1 MEGSYVSKITDPSTA
16 TERQRISDETN
27 RQKWNKNAMKAAD
40 FMTPRIT
47 QEVKRLLDDE
57 HFNNGH
63 LMMHRIH
70 QLLQPTSDAQFMR
83 LIKEFYSIKPID
95 VGGTMTDYLA
105 HIKKLDEQIMATQI
119 ELTREKRIIIA
130 IMMGLPE
137 EYQGLVQIWNCM
149 TNLTVEQARIM
160 ILEEERRQLNKD
172 GPKAMSLKTSVDEDK
187 KCPICKR
194 KWHPLDDCWKLHPEK
209 APDWFKEQKSKN
221 KDKDKDKSKDDDG
234 TSAKYAYSFGS

>member
-1 MEGSYVSKITDPSTA
+1 ME
-16 TERQRISDETN
+16 
-27 RQKWNKNAMKAAD
+27 AAD
-40 FMTPRIT
+40 FMTPRIS

-63 LMMHRIH
+63 LLMIRIH
-70 QLLQPTSDAQFMR
+70 ELLQPTSDAQFMR

-95 VGGTMTDYLA
+95 IGGTMTDYLA
-105 HIKKLDEQIMATQI
+105 HIKKLDEQISATQV

-149 TNLTVEQARIM
+149 TNLTVEQARTM
-160 ILEEERRQLNKD
+160 VLEEERRQLNSN
-172 GPKAMSLKTSVDEDK
+172 GLKAMSLKASADESK
-187 KCPICKR
+187 KCPHCKR
-194 KWHPLDDCWKLHPEK
+194 KWHSPEDCWKLHPDK
-209 APDWFKEQKSKN
+209 APEWFKEQKNKN
-221 KDKDKDKSKDDDG
+221 KSKEKDDD